1 MNQSFSQVFLSVFDD
16 KGYDLWA
23 IRMESYL
30 EGLDLWEAAEEDYIV
45 HLLPE
50 NPIIALIKN
59 HKKRKTKKA
68 NGRSCL
74 FSGVS

>member
-30 EGLDLWEAAEEDYIV
+30 EELDLWEAAEEDYIV

-50 NPIIALIKN
+50 NPIIAQIKN
-59 HKKRKTKKA
+59 HKKRKMKKA
-68 NGRSCL
+68 KGRSCL